1 MERSALD
8 SHKASTCVQRI
19 MSCDYCDEPFR
30 FCNLKVQCVDVN
42 LSCDNKPTL
51 SRFMKL
57 KFKESFTWEVENEVH
72 MTHEEVQTIPYF
84 LLDVG

>member
-1 MERSALD
+1 MFKGLCLVIIVMSRFVSATLRY
-8 SHKASTCVQRI
+8 S
-19 MSCDYCDEPFR
+19 
-30 FCNLKVQCVDVN
+30 VDVN

-57 KFKESFTWEVENEVH
+57 KFKDSFTWELENEVH

-84 LLDVG
+84 LLDVS